1 MGMPTTKPEVELSD
15 NDGNAFSIIGTCT
28 RTARRAGWTKEQIKQ
43 FTDEATSGDYD
54 TVLQT
59 AMKYFDVS

>member
-1 MGMPTTKPEVELSD
+1 MEMPTEKPEVELFG
-15 NDGNAFSIIGTCT
+15 NNGNAFVILGLCT
-28 RTARRAGWTKEQIKQ
+28 RAARRAGWTKEQIDQ
-43 FTDEATSGDYD
+43 FRKEATSGDYD